1 MNVLFVTFM
10 NSNNNTMRNYFKL
23 FIISFLTL
31 LSINSCQKTDN
42 SSPRVNSTPSMTVS
56 ANKSGEGE
64 FNNYW
69 YSGKAEVSSYNLSQ
83 ARYGEPR
90 DGKATLIFVTE
101 PFSKSKQVKLDY
113 ADRAGNDKVAVM
125 KLNFVKKF
133 LTGIYPY
140 SMMMSTFTP
149 VDSYNHPNTM
159 KVTMSSQEWCGHV
172 FSQLNLEKDNYKV
185 QSNSYFESEGDQQFE
200 FDKALLEDEIWTRIR
215 LDYKNLPV
223 GKIDIVPGLFHTR
236 MKHKN
241 LKAQKADASLTESGE
256 EVTYRLDYD
265 NGRSLAITFGL
276 VFPHQILSWSETS
289 KSIGGKSLV
298 TTATLDKTLYIDY
311 WTRNSNSDLYLR
323 DSLNLQ

>member
-10 NSNNNTMRNYFKL
+10 YFNIITMRNYL
-23 FIISFLTL
+23 SVSIYSLLILISI
-31 LSINSCQKTDN
+31 SSCQKN
-42 SSPRVNSTPSMTVS
+42 ANSTLAESNTPSITVS
-56 ANKSGEGE
+56 TKSTGEGE

-83 ARYGEPR
+83 ARYGELR

-113 ADRAGNDKVAVM
+113 ADRSGNDKVAVM

-149 VDSYNHPNTM
+149 VDSYNYPNTL

-172 FSQLNLEKDNYKV
+172 FSQMNLRKENYKV

-200 FDKALLEDEIWTRIR
+200 LDKALLEDEIWTRIR
-215 LDYKNLPV
+215 LDYKALPV
-223 GKIDIVPGLFHTR
+223 GEIDIVPGLFYTR
-236 MKHKN
+236 LIHKN
-241 LKAQKADASLTESGE
+241 LKAQKADASLVENGNIGTYKLGYGTE
-256 EVTYRLDYD
+256 
-265 NGRSLAITFGL
+265 RSLEITFSL
-276 VFPHQILSWSETS
+276 TFPHQILSWSETS
-289 KSIGGKSLV
+289 KGIGGKSLT
-298 TTATLDKTLYIDY
+298 TTASLDKTLYIDY